1 MDNIK
6 QLELP
11 FLRYFINV
19 YDSARAYGGPEEG
32 GWFYNDYTF
41 IGCVGAFPDEETAHI
56 KAREVEK
63 AMKDEKAVYHMGH
76 GPHDG
81 ANEAGEGD
89 DAYLIKG
96 GRWGRGSFRTFV
108 EEKQGKDF
116 DDYIPWWEA
125 EMM

>member
-19 YDSARAYGGPEEG
+19 YESARAYGGPEEG

-56 KAREVEK
+56 KAREVCPKPGQKTLTLRKEK
-63 AMKDEKAVYHMGH
+63 
-76 GPHDG
+76 
-81 ANEAGEGD
+81 
-89 DAYLIKG
+89 
-96 GRWGRGSFRTFV
+96 
-108 EEKQGKDF
+108 
-116 DDYIPWWEA
+116 
-125 EMM
+125 